1 MKLKKVKISIVSYLN
16 TTPLVFGIENNSLFL
31 DQIELHKDI
40 PSECARKL
48 IDGEV
53 DLGLI
58 PVAAIPKLKEA
69 HIISDYCIGAVGK
82 VKSVLLVSDVPLNG
96 IETIYLDY
104 HSRTSVNLC
113 RVLCRE
119 LWKIEPEFIAG
130 EPGFENKVSGTTAGV
145 IIGDRTF
152 NFEKNYAYQFDLAE
166 EWQTL
171 TGLPFVFAAWV
182 SNKKL
187 SDKFITQFNQVM
199 QEGLSQLDQSIKTS
213 TQHII
218 SEANLKEYL
227 TTYINFNFDDQKKQ
241 AMQLF
246 LSKLD

>member
-1 MKLKKVKISIVSYLN
+1 
-16 TTPLVFGIENNSLFL
+16 
-31 DQIELHKDI
+31 
-40 PSECARKL
+40 
-48 IDGEV
+48 
-53 DLGLI
+53 
-58 PVAAIPKLKEA
+58 
-69 HIISDYCIGAVGK
+69 
-82 VKSVLLVSDVPLNG
+82 
-96 IETIYLDY
+96 
-104 HSRTSVNLC
+104 

-130 EPGFENKVSGTTAGV
+130 EPGFESKVSATTAGV

-187 SDKFITQFNQVM
+187 SDEFITQFNQVM
-199 QEGLSQLDQSIKTS
+199 QEGLSQLDQCIKTS
-213 TQHII
+213 TQRII
-218 SEANLKEYL
+218 SEASLKEYL
-227 TTYINFNFDDQKKQ
+227 TTYINFDFDNKKKQ

-246 LSKLD
+246 LSKLG